1 MADNDTLLAY
11 LIPKLTSKVE
21 DSATEALAYV
31 LNKSTASSESAEA
44 DLNRH

>member
-11 LIPKLTSKVE
+11 LVPKLTSKVE

-31 LNKSTASSESAEA
+31 S
-44 DLNRH
+44 